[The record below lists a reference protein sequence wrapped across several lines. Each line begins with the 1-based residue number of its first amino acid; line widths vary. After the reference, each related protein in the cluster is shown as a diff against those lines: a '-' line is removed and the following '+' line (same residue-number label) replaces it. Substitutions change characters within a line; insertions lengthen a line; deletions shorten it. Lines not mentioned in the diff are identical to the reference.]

1 MKNILITGCGSGLGK
16 ILCENKNHNIFSH
29 YRSIENLP
37 VNSILG
43 DLRDINVLNSLSQFI
58 VDNDINVFINNVG
71 VYLNGPISEVSD
83 EELIDVINVNLISS
97 MLLFKRVYS
106 YFNKKNEGLIIN
118 INSLAGKTP
127 AANESVYCASKFGL
141 YGFSK
146 SIQLEAI
153 GTGIKIVDLHPGAI
167 KTRMTKDRKNYDS
180 LIDPNDIATLIYDII
195 ENEKTCYQN
204 EIILRKN

>member
-16 ILCENKNHNIFSH
+16 VLCENKNHNIFSH
-29 YRSIENLP
+29 YRSIENP
-37 VNSILG
+37 QVNSILG
-43 DLRDINVLNSLSQFI
+43 DLRDMNVLNSLSKFI
-58 VDNDINVFINNVG
+58 VDNDINVFINNAG

-83 EELIDVINVNLISS
+83 EDLIDVINVNLISS
-97 MLLFKRVYS
+97 MLLLKRVYS
-106 YFNKKNEGLIIN
+106 YFNEKNRGLIIN

>member
-16 ILCENKNHNIFSH
+16 VLSENKNHNIFSH
-29 YRSIENLP
+29 YRFIENP
-37 VNSILG
+37 SISSITG

-58 VDNDINVFINNVG
+58 IDNDINVFINNVG
-71 VYLNGPISEVSD
+71 VYLNSPITEVSD

-97 MLLFKRVYS
+97 MLLLKRVYS
-106 YFNKKNEGLIIN
+106 YFNKKNGGLIIN
-118 INSLAGKTP
+118 INSLAGKTA

-141 YGFSK
+141 SGFSK

-153 GTGIKIVDLHPGAI
+153 GTGIRIVDLYPGAI
-167 KTRMTKDRKNYDS
+167 KTRMTKHRQNYDS
-180 LIDPNDIATLIYDII
+180 LIDPNDIASLIYDII
-195 ENEKTCYQN
+195 ENEKSCYQN